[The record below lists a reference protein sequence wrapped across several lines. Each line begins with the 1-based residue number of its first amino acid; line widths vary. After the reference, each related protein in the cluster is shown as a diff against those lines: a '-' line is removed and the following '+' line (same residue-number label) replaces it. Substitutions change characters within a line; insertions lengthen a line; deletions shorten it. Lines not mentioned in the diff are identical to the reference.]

1 MCPFGRQ
8 NLLVMNHLTYNFND
22 NDVCIFCG
30 SPFIDKHHIVPKNL
44 NGSDTNDNI
53 ISVCANHHRALHFLL
68 NLDNSKESNKI
79 DSMTDRDFERKFNI
93 YKYILQNEKDVVE
106 YFENVMLPKIK
117 ENNI

>member
-1 MCPFGRQ
+1 M
-8 NLLVMNHLTYNFND
+8 
-22 NDVCIFCG
+22 
-30 SPFIDKHHIVPKNL
+30 
-44 NGSDTNDNI
+44 
-53 ISVCANHHRALHFLL
+53 CANHHRALHFLL